1 VDRFEDGLPVEE
13 HELTG
18 GTLFGLSMVGTL
30 LLGSVLAA
38 FLTLGVVRGDAQR
51 GLLQPLVVR
60 PVGRGG
66 LLLGRFLGAV
76 A

>member
-1 VDRFEDGLPVEE
+1 
-13 HELTG
+13 
-18 GTLFGLSMVGTL
+18 MVGTL

>member
-18 GTLFGLSMVGTL
+18 GTL
-30 LLGSVLAA
+30 
-38 FLTLGVVRGDAQR
+38 
-51 GLLQPLVVR
+51 R
-60 PVGRGG
+60 PVGRGS
-66 LLLGRFLGAV
+66 LLLGRFLGAAAVSDGRRLV

>member
-18 GTLFGLSMVGTL
+18 GTLFGLSMFETL

-38 FLTLGVVRGDAQR
+38 S
-51 GLLQPLVVR
+51 
-60 PVGRGG
+60 
-66 LLLGRFLGAV
+66 
-76 A
+76 